1 MRSYIIKNIFKK
13 ELKDIFRDKKTIFMM
28 IMFPI
33 LLYPVIMLVT
43 TQISMYAMNQKETSQ
58 YVVSVDTREFDKDIF
73 DELSQKE
80 EFANLKFVPQ
90 EEKEKENPVGKDEK
104 CRVVSE
110 KERLEERD
118 IDAYIEVDTLQSG
131 RISYKVYIN
140 SAINQ
145 SLNAGMKTG
154 DFLEAYKEKLV
165 YKNLKEK
172 GIEPVITLEPI
183 IYKTI
188 DLAQNEEKVG
198 QIMSMLLP
206 IFLIIGILMG
216 ALYPSIDVMAGEK
229 ERGTIETLLTLPVS
243 NLELIVGKFL
253 AVATVSIMSALLN
266 VFSIIAS
273 CVLILMSVGLTQSL
287 EGIHLDFGAFI
298 VPFIVALICILI
310 FALIITAISM
320 CICSLAKSFKE
331 AQNYATP
338 LMLIFM
344 LPGYASMIPGLEL
357 TTVTACIPIVN
368 IVLLIKSV
376 LTFKYDIGAMALVA
390 VSNFGFLI
398 LALVLLAKLF
408 DSEEILFGSGKEFSI
423 LQRRYNITKGTLP
436 TPSDSLIIYVVGL
449 LGLIYIGSLLQVK
462 LGFLGIALT
471 QGVVIAIPLLFGWY
485 IKTDFKKA
493 LSLNRPKL
501 THTIGA
507 VVLWVG
513 MFFFIQGLTSII
525 LIFAPEML
533 ELNEELAKVIN
544 HPNFLINIFVVAML
558 PAVCEEILFRGMI
571 YKGLENEGRH
581 PRRAIILSGILFG
594 IMHLDFF
601 RMLPTA
607 LLGIGLAYIVYTSGS
622 IFLAMLVH
630 FLNNGIVVVV
640 GHFVKVPEVEQ
651 VLTSGQLI
659 QSGVLYMVISI
670 LPLLV
675 GISLLKKEGKSQ
687 NLT

>member
-1 MRSYIIKNIFKK
+1 MRRFIIKNIFKK

-28 IMFPI
+28 IILPI

-43 TQISMYAMNQKETSQ
+43 AQISMYAMNQKETVQ
-58 YVVSVDTREFDKDIF
+58 YVVSVDKSDFDKDIF
-73 DELSQKE
+73 DELLKKE
-80 EFANLKFVPQ
+80 EFANLKFVQPDE
-90 EEKEKENPVGKDEK
+90 EEKVNQVDEEEKNKLVN
-104 CRVVSE
+104 E
-110 KERLEERD
+110 KERLEERN
-118 IDAYIEVDTLQSG
+118 IDAYIEVDTLPSG
-131 RISYKVYIN
+131 QMGYKVYLN
-140 SAINQ
+140 SAIDQ
-145 SLNAGMKTG
+145 SLNAGDKTQ
-154 DFLEAYKEKLV
+154 DFLKAYKEKVV
-165 YKNLKEK
+165 YKNLEKE
-172 GIEPVITLEPI
+172 GLEPAITLEPI
-183 IYKTI
+183 VYETI
-188 DLAQNEEKVG
+188 DLAQNEEKAG

-273 CVLILMSVGLTQSL
+273 CVLIIMSADLSQSL
-287 EGIHLDFGAFI
+287 EGIHLDIGAFV
-298 VPFIVALICILI
+298 VPFIVALVCILI
-310 FALIITAISM
+310 FALIITAVSM
-320 CICSLAKSFKE
+320 CVCSMAKSFKE

-357 TTVTACIPIVN
+357 TPTTACIPIVN
-368 IVLLIKSV
+368 VVLLIKSV

-408 DSEEILFGSGKEFSI
+408 DSEEILFGSGKEFAI

-493 LSLNRPKL
+493 LSLNKPKL

-507 VVLWVG
+507 IVLWIG
-513 MFFFIQGLTSII
+513 MFFFIQGIASII

-533 ELNEELAKVIN
+533 ELNEELAKAIS

-558 PAVCEEILFRGMI
+558 PAVCEEVLFRGMI
-571 YKGLENEGRH
+571 YKGLENGGKH

-607 LLGIGLAYIVYTSGS
+607 LLGIGLAYIVYASGS

-640 GHFVKVPEVEQ
+640 GYFVKVPEVEH

-659 QSGVLYMVISI
+659 QSGVLYMVIGI

>member
-1 MRSYIIKNIFKK
+1 MRRFIIKNIFKK

-28 IMFPI
+28 IILPI

-43 TQISMYAMNQKETSQ
+43 AQISMYAMNQKETVQ
-58 YVVSVDTREFDKDIF
+58 YVVSVDKSDFDKDIF
-73 DELSQKE
+73 DELLKKE
-80 EFANLKFVPQ
+80 EFANLKFVQPDE
-90 EEKEKENPVGKDEK
+90 EEKVNQVDEEEKNKLVN
-104 CRVVSE
+104 E
-110 KERLEERD
+110 KERLEERN
-118 IDAYIEVDTLQSG
+118 IDAYIEVDTLPSG
-131 RISYKVYIN
+131 QMGYKVYLN
-140 SAINQ
+140 SAIDQ
-145 SLNAGMKTG
+145 SLNAGNKTR
-154 DFLEAYKEKLV
+154 DFLKAYKEKVV
-165 YKNLKEK
+165 YKNLEKE
-172 GIEPVITLEPI
+172 GLEPVITLEPI
-183 IYKTI
+183 VYEII
-188 DLAQNEEKVG
+188 DLAQNEEKAG

-273 CVLILMSVGLTQSL
+273 CVLIIMSADLSQSL
-287 EGIHLDFGAFI
+287 EGIHLDIGAFV
-298 VPFIVALICILI
+298 VPFIVALVCILI
-310 FALIITAISM
+310 FALIITAVSM
-320 CICSLAKSFKE
+320 CVCSMAKSFKE

-357 TTVTACIPIVN
+357 TPTTACIPIVN
-368 IVLLIKSV
+368 VVLLIKSV

-408 DSEEILFGSGKEFSI
+408 NSEEILFGSGKEFAI

-493 LSLNRPKL
+493 LSLNKPKL

-507 VVLWVG
+507 IVLWIG
-513 MFFFIQGLTSII
+513 MFFFIQGITSII

-533 ELNEELAKVIN
+533 ELNEELAKAIS

-558 PAVCEEILFRGMI
+558 PAVCEEVLFRGMI
-571 YKGLENEGRH
+571 YKGLENGGKH

-607 LLGIGLAYIVYTSGS
+607 LLGIGLAYIVYASGS

-640 GHFVKVPEVEQ
+640 GHFVKVPEVEH

>member
-1 MRSYIIKNIFKK
+1 MRSFIIKNIFKK

-28 IMFPI
+28 IVLPI
-33 LLYPVIMLVT
+33 LLYPVIMLVSA
-43 TQISMYAMNQKETSQ
+43 QISMYAMNQKETTE
-58 YVVSVDTREFDKDIF
+58 YVVSIDKKDFDKVIF
-73 DELSQKE
+73 DELVKQE
-80 EFANLKFVPQ
+80 EFTNLKFIEQVNDKNDRLIN
-90 EEKEKENPVGKDEK
+90 EKKK
-104 CRVVSE
+104 
-110 KERLEERD
+110 LEERT
-118 IDAYIEVDTLQSG
+118 IDAYIQVETTSSKQ
-131 RISYKVYIN
+131 ISYKVYIN
-140 SAINQ
+140 SAIEQ
-145 SLNAGMKTG
+145 SLNAGNKVEE
-154 DFLEAYKEKLV
+154 FLKAYKEEVV
-165 YKNLKEK
+165 YKNLEKE
-172 GIEPVITLEPI
+172 GLDPVITLKPV
-183 IYKTI
+183 IYSSI
-188 DLAQNEEKVG
+188 DLAQNEEKAG

-216 ALYPSIDVMAGEK
+216 ALYPAIDVMAGEK

-266 VFSIIAS
+266 IFSIIAS
-273 CVLILMSVGLTQSL
+273 CVLIMMSADLSESVKGM
-287 EGIHLDFGAFI
+287 HLDFGAFV
-298 VPFIVALICILI
+298 VPFIVALVCILI
-310 FALIITAISM
+310 FALIITAVSM
-320 CICSLAKSFKE
+320 CVCSMAKSFKE

-357 TTVTACIPIVN
+357 TTLTACIPIVN
-368 IVLLIKSV
+368 VVLLIKSV
-376 LTFKYDIGAMALVA
+376 LTFKYDVGAMVLVA

-398 LALVLLAKLF
+398 LALVVLAKLF
-408 DSEEILFGSGKEFSI
+408 DSEEILFGSGKEFAI

-471 QGVVIAIPLLFGWY
+471 QGVIIAIPLVFGWY
-485 IKTDFKKA
+485 IKTDFNKA
-493 LSLNRPKL
+493 LSLKKPKW

-507 VVLWVG
+507 VVLWIG
-513 MFFFIQGLTSII
+513 MFFFIQGFTSII
-525 LIFAPEML
+525 LIFAPEMM
-533 ELNEELAKVIN
+533 ELNEELAEAIS
-544 HPNFLINIFVVAML
+544 HPNLLINLFVVAML
-558 PAVCEEILFRGMI
+558 PAVCEEVLFRGMI
-571 YKGLENEGRH
+571 YKGLENEGKN

-607 LLGIGLAYIVYTSGS
+607 LLGIGLAYIVYNSGS

-630 FLNNGIVVVV
+630 FLNNGIVVMVQ
-640 GHFVKVPEVEQ
+640 HFVKTPEVEQ
-651 VLTSGQLI
+651 VLTSGQLL
-659 QSGVLYMVISI
+659 QSGLLYMVISI

-675 GISLLKKEGKSQ
+675 GIALLKKDGRSQ

>member
-1 MRSYIIKNIFKK
+1 MRGFIIKNIFKK

-28 IMFPI
+28 IVLPI
-33 LLYPVIMLVT
+33 LLYPVIMLVSA
-43 TQISMYAMNQKETSQ
+43 QISMYAMNQKETTE
-58 YVVSVDTREFDKDIF
+58 YVVSVDKKDFDKDIF
-73 DELSQKE
+73 DNLINKE
-80 EFANLKFVPQ
+80 EFTNLKFIEQVND
-90 EEKEKENPVGKDEK
+90 ENDRLINEKK
-104 CRVVSE
+104 
-110 KERLEERD
+110 RLEERT
-118 IDAYIEVDTLQSG
+118 IDAYIEVETTPSKQ
-131 RISYKVYIN
+131 ISYKVYIN
-140 SAINQ
+140 SAIEQ
-145 SLNAGMKTG
+145 SLNAGNKVEE
-154 DFLEAYKEKLV
+154 FLKAYKEEVV
-165 YKNLKEK
+165 YKNLEKE
-172 GIEPVITLEPI
+172 GLDPVITLEPV
-183 IYKTI
+183 IYSSI
-188 DLAQNEEKVG
+188 DLAQNEEKAG

-216 ALYPSIDVMAGEK
+216 ALYPAIDVMAGEK

-243 NLELIVGKFL
+243 NIELIVGKFL

-266 VFSIIAS
+266 IFSIIAS
-273 CVLILMSVGLTQSL
+273 CVLIMMSADLSQSVK
-287 EGIHLDFGAFI
+287 EMHLDFGAFV
-298 VPFIVALICILI
+298 VPFIVALVCILI
-310 FALIITAISM
+310 FALIITAVSM
-320 CICSLAKSFKE
+320 CVCSMAKSFKE

-357 TTVTACIPIVN
+357 TTLTACIPIVN
-368 IVLLIKSV
+368 VVLLIKSV

-398 LALVLLAKLF
+398 LALVVLAKLF
-408 DSEEILFGSGKEFSI
+408 DSEEILFGSGKEFAI
-423 LQRRYNITKGTLP
+423 LQRRYNIAKGTLP

-471 QGVVIAIPLLFGWY
+471 QAMIIAIPLIFGWY

-493 LSLNRPKL
+493 LSLNKPKGQHAL
-501 THTIGA
+501 GA
-507 VVLWVG
+507 VVLWIG

-533 ELNEELAKVIN
+533 ELNEELAEAIS
-544 HPNFLINIFVVAML
+544 HPNLLINLFVVAML
-558 PAVCEEILFRGMI
+558 PAVCEEVLFRGMI
-571 YKGLENEGRH
+571 YKGLENEGKN

-630 FLNNGIVVVV
+630 FLNNGIIVIAQ
-640 GHFVKVPEVEQ
+640 HFVKTPEVEQ
-651 VLTSGQLI
+651 VLTSGQLL
-659 QSGVLYMVISI
+659 QSGLLYMVISI

-675 GISLLKKEGKSQ
+675 GIALLKKNGRNQ